1 MTTNDRTTI
10 LIVDDDP
17 EIRHALRLLFE
28 FESFEVVA
36 EASNGMEA
44 IPIALKHQPDF
55 VILDYLMPKLDGY
68 KTAEILRG
76 VAPDARIVA
85 FSAVLESKPSWADAY
100 LNKDRIAEIAPLLAS
115 LVEMNARAA
124 AAEVN

>member
-1 MTTNDRTTI
+1 MADKKTI

-28 FESFEVVA
+28 FEDFEVVA
-36 EASNGMEA
+36 EASHGMEA
-44 IPIALKHQPDF
+44 IPVALKLQPDF
-55 VILDYLMPKLDGY
+55 VILDYMMPKLDGY

-76 VAPDARIVA
+76 VSPDTRIVA
-85 FSAVLESKPSWADAY
+85 FSAVLDDKPNWADAY

-115 LVEMNARAA
+115 LVEMSPRAV
-124 AAEVN
+124 AEAN

>member
-76 VAPDARIVA
+76 VAPGARIVA
-85 FSAVLESKPSWADAY
+85 FSAVLDDKPNWADAY

-115 LVEMNARAA
+115 LVDMTPRAA
-124 AAEVN
+124 AEAT

>member
-1 MTTNDRTTI
+1 MGVAEKKTI

-28 FESFEVVA
+28 FEDFDVIA
-36 EASNGMEA
+36 EASHGMEA

-85 FSAVLESKPSWADAY
+85 FSAVLEDKPTWADAY

-115 LVEMNARAA
+115 LVEMSPKA
-124 AAEVN
+124 AAEA

>member
-1 MTTNDRTTI
+1 MADKKTI

-28 FESFEVVA
+28 FEDFEVVA
-36 EASNGMEA
+36 EASHGMEA
-44 IPIALKHQPDF
+44 IPMALKLQPDF

-76 VAPDARIVA
+76 VSPGTRIVA
-85 FSAVLESKPSWADAY
+85 FSAILDDKPTWADAY

-115 LVEMNARAA
+115 IVDMTPRAV
-124 AAEVN
+124 AEAN